1 MTEGDN
7 QKEASLDEQDIAR
20 EEPRSKIGVERKL
33 AFSMF
38 PTKEQVAEVLRCY
51 CGSPYKIIQHL
62 INTHKSSGEIPSHEE
77 GCINMHPIV
86 SKHYKV
92 IVSMRELSAEVRR
105 GHPLWIL

>member
-1 MTEGDN
+1 
-7 QKEASLDEQDIAR
+7 
-20 EEPRSKIGVERKL
+20 
-33 AFSMF
+33 MF

-62 INTHKSSGEIPSHEE
+62 INTHKSLGKIPSHEE

-92 IVSMRELSAEVRR
+92 IVSMRELAAEVRR